1 MAEDRKVFPIEQVL
15 ELVTGKKGADTSA
28 ITSFIIGRPDV
39 CPVCSRAA
47 APFAFAWLARWYP
60 RFSDMEWK
68 EGQSWES
75 FVNQVKNSL
84 GDNISLIPM
93 TGRLKDVALQ
103 TLDVIKDTQVSL
115 TRQTEAVVKLEKE
128 VAALKPFESIA
139 ATAQK
144 KCDDLEERM
153 KTMKKDMIALN
164 RKAMEFEGKIAVDH
178 ETLIENIK
186 EAIKDGLKGISI
198 GSVVADTVQAAAGS
212 EALHTEQTTN
222 KEPEDEFGFGSS
234 SSSDDEF
241 GF

>member
-15 ELVTGKKGADTSA
+15 ELVTGKKDADTRA
-28 ITSFIIGRPDV
+28 ITSFITGRPDV

-75 FVNQVKNSL
+75 FVNQAKNSL

-93 TGRLKDVALQ
+93 KGRLKDAALQ
-103 TLDVIKDTQVSL
+103 TLDVIKDTQASL

-128 VAALKPFESIA
+128 VAGLKPFESIA

-144 KCDDLEERM
+144 KCDDLEERV
-153 KTMKKDMIALN
+153 KTMKKEMTTLN
-164 RKAMEFEGKIAVDH
+164 RKALEFEGKIAVDH
-178 ETLIENIK
+178 ETLIDNIK

-198 GSVVADTVQAAAGS
+198 GSAVAGTVQAAAGS
-212 EALHTEQTTN
+212 EAPHPDQAN
-222 KEPEDEFGFGSS
+222 KEPADEFGFGSS
-234 SSSDDEF
+234 SDDEF